1 MNSRYLL
8 SVAAAAASFLLT
20 ASPVVPAQPALLN
33 PHIAYWLSFDV
44 TGSTYT
50 QASAINDFGEVA
62 GDYADANGIF
72 HSFLRK
78 ADGAIVTFDP
88 PGAGSGDNAS
98 GVVSVPTG
106 INNRGDIV
114 GYYLDSGAPLP
125 GTHGFVRWANGAF
138 TTFDD
143 PSANSSPVSTAPN
156 AISDAG
162 VIVGSYN
169 DTITGHGFLRER
181 DGSFITI
188 DGPGTVQT
196 SCLDI
201 NIEGETVCQSQF
213 ALPDGSLSGLG
224 VLRYSNGKTVTY
236 DAPGAAPPFGTSV
249 GCLDSCGGFG
259 GNPALN
265 VEGDVTGYY
274 SDTSGALHGYVRY
287 ANGSSFTEFMATGDA
302 TFTVPVSINGLRTV
316 VGSYFSPSLPFPILA
331 EAFVRFAN
339 GTVVL
344 FNAPEAGQLG
354 TEPFAINSL
363 NEFTGLWFDANF
375 VGHGFVAAAVPW

>member
-1 MNSRYLL
+1 MNSRYLV

-44 TGSTYT
+44 TDSTYT

-78 ADGAIVTFDP
+78 ADGAIVTFDA
-88 PGAGSGDNAS
+88 PGAGTGNNAS
-98 GVVSVPTG
+98 GIVSVPTG

-114 GYYLDSGAPLP
+114 GYYLDSGAPFA
-125 GTHGFVRWANGAF
+125 GTHGFVRWANGTF

-143 PSANSSPVSTAPN
+143 PSANSSPVSTVPN
-156 AISDAG
+156 AISDTG
-162 VIVGSYN
+162 VIVGSYS
-169 DTITGHGFLRER
+169 DTVTSHGFLRER

-201 NIEGETVCQSQF
+201 NIEGEAVCQSQF
-213 ALPDGSLSGLG
+213 AVPAGSFSVG

-236 DAPGAAPPFGTSV
+236 NAPGAAPPFGTSV
-249 GCLDSCGGFG
+249 GCWDSCGGYV

-265 VEGDVTGYY
+265 IEGDVTGYY
-274 SDTSGALHGYVRY
+274 SDASGALHGYARY
-287 ANGSSFTEFMATGDA
+287 ANGSFTEFMAAGDA
-302 TFTVPVSINGLRTV
+302 TFTVPASINGLGTV
-316 VGSYFSPSLPFPILA
+316 AGSYFSPSFPFPIVA
-331 EAFVRFAN
+331 ETFVRFAN

-375 VGHGFVAAAVPW
+375 VGHGFIAVAVPW